1 REVIVEPCQRMMQH
15 LDEWTTLY
23 ETLVDRHHIKGIAA
37 FSKESFAR
45 QFAVPG
51 LVAFRAQHDGIT
63 VGMLLWFEQDNR
75 AYYHLGAYSDTGY
88 DLGASFAL
96 FEYSIEYFS
105 QSGMKWL
112 SLGAG
117 AGTAA
122 NADSGLS
129 RFKAGWSNGTR
140 TAYLC
145 GRIFDRSKYQD

>member
-1 REVIVEPCQRMMQH
+1 
-15 LDEWTTLY
+15 
-23 ETLVDRHHIKGIAA
+23 
-37 FSKESFAR
+37 
-45 QFAVPG
+45 
-51 LVAFRAQHDGIT
+51 
-63 VGMLLWFEQDNR
+63 DNR

-129 RFKAGWSNGTR
+129 RFKAGGSNGTR

-145 GRIFDRSKYQD
+145 GRIFDRSKYQDIVTTRNVPMTDYFPAYRLGEFQ